1 MVTVPQ
7 RKAVV
12 SYLRG
17 HYPISDRRACA
28 IAQLHRSVQRYQST
42 RPSQE
47 ALRRR
52 IREIAATR
60 VRYGYRRIHVLPR
73 REGWQINRKRVH
85 RLLLPRGPA
94 TTGQAAASPCECGA
108 SATTE
113 ARRRPRE

>member
-1 MVTVPQ
+1 MTVPQ

-17 HYPISDRRACA
+17 HYPISERRACE
-28 IAQLHRSVQRYQST
+28 IAQIHRSVRRYRST

-60 VRYGYRRIHVLPR
+60 IRYGYRRIHVLLR

-85 RLLLPRGPA
+85 RLAWRACNCGPSGLVA
-94 TTGQAAASPCECGA
+94 T
-108 SATTE
+108 
-113 ARRRPRE
+113 